1 MKHEATSSTWAGAL
15 LLLAVG
21 GGAFGCTAYS
31 TYKTLP
37 PGCDVEAA
45 FDLQAINAFEMVG
58 VAGTFW
64 TASDTPDAG
73 LVPSPPPYT
82 YVASTVEAISDGPHC
97 GSTAALVMRS
107 ERNNDW
113 GSLFGIDIGAPRN
126 ASDYDGLSFW
136 ARAPGN
142 TTNAFTVLFNDPNTA
157 VPEMGGE
164 PKCKDYG
171 LDGGTGQTQVDG
183 TGMVIM
189 GSVADAPEPDQCG
202 NSYAAV
208 QVVTADWRFYTIP
221 FGAFQQV
228 ATPNRVPNA
237 ALTEVGP
244 EPGTA
249 LLTSSLLSLT
259 FRMPKAATM
268 QLWIDNLSFYRKP
281 TGTVGGG
288 DGGVD
293 AAQM

>member
-1 MKHEATSSTWAGAL
+1 MKHEATSVCAL

-21 GGAFGCTAYS
+21 GAVGCTAYP
-31 TYKTLP
+31 TYRTLI

-45 FDLQAINAFEMVG
+45 YDLQAINSFETAGQGAFWM
-58 VAGTFW
+58 
-64 TASDTPDAG
+64 ASDTPDAG
-73 LVPSPPPYT
+73 LVPSPPPFT
-82 YVASTVEAISDGPHC
+82 YVASAVEPISDGPHC
-97 GSTAALVMRS
+97 GSTAALVIRS

-113 GSLFGIDIGAPRN
+113 GSLFGIDIGAPRD
-126 ASDYDGLSFW
+126 ASAYDGLSFW
-136 ARAPGN
+136 ARALGN
-142 TTNAFTVLFNDPNTA
+142 TTNAFTILFNDPNTA
-157 VPEMGGE
+157 LPAVATDA
-164 PKCKDYG
+164 KCKDYG
-171 LDGGTGQTQVDG
+171 LDGGMGQTQVDG

-202 NSYAAV
+202 NAYAAV
-208 QVVTADWRFYTIP
+208 QVVTNDWRFYTIP
-221 FGAFQQV
+221 FSAFQQG

-249 LLTSSLLSLT
+249 LLTNALVSLT

-268 QLWIDNLSFYRKP
+268 ALSIDNLSFYRKAG
-281 TGTVGGG
+281 TGGGG
-288 DGGVD
+288 DAGVD